1 MGILGQ
7 LCVEIIP
14 VSREC
19 LHSPCR
25 IQRPSLLKMYSIPV
39 SGLETVKVRDMIF
52 AIVDKFECNV
62 KTLIDLINSDLTKN
76 MCMLSTEGY
85 H

>member
-7 LCVEIIP
+7 LYVEIIP

-25 IQRPSLLKMYSIPV
+25 VQRPSFYRMYSIPV
-39 SGLETVKVRDMIF
+39 SGLETVKVRDMIL
-52 AIVDKFECNV
+52 AIVAKLECNL
-62 KTLIDLINSDLTKN
+62 KLLIDLINSDLTKI
-76 MCMLSTEGY
+76 CVC
-85 H
+85 